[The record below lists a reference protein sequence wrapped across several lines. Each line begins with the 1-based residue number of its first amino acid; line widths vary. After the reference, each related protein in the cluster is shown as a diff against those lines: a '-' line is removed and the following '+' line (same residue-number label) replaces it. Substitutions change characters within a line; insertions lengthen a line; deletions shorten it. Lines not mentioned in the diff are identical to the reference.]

1 MVHEIILKIIL
12 TIVGFIVTGTLGF
25 MVAKVKEYK
34 KKDKDEKDEQQLIKN
49 GLMMLLQSNLTN
61 VFYVHNEL
69 GYIEDYK
76 LKNWYNELKEYEALG
91 GDEYIHVI
99 ETKMAKL
106 EIVHTDILNGQTN

>member
-1 MVHEIILKIIL
+1 MANEILLKVLL
-12 TIVGFIVTGTLGF
+12 TTVGFITTGVLGYL
-25 MVAKVKEYK
+25 VAKVKDYK
-34 KKDKDEKDEQQLIKN
+34 KRDKDEKEEQELIKK

-91 GDEYIHVI
+91 GNEYMHVI
-99 ETKMAKL
+99 ESKMAKL
-106 EIVHTDILNGQTN
+106 QIIHTDILNGQIH

>member
-1 MVHEIILKIIL
+1 MANEILLKVLLTTVAFITTGILGYL
-12 TIVGFIVTGTLGF
+12 
-25 MVAKVKEYK
+25 VAKVKNYK
-34 KKDKDEKDEQQLIKN
+34 KKDKDEKEEQELIKN

-91 GDEYIHVI
+91 GDDYIHVI
-99 ETKMAKL
+99 ESKMAKL
-106 EIVHTDILNGQTN
+106 KIIHTDILNGQVN